1 MSPSQQNKEEQKLEK
16 EQEEE
21 EEDLIVCPICAN
33 VLQVYTCR
41 INSKSS
47 PVCYTYCT
55 ECNQFLLLSE
65 VDALKLEKN
74 NKKKK
79 VRKSLQEKI
88 EEINKTIAQLGG
100 GIYIHCTDYIQYL
113 WQRCQA
119 RGEDYIT
126 DIETLAKIKECYGQ
140 VLYGF
145 NNYVATVEY
154 RMSTMLPI
162 SSLINK

>member
-88 EEINKTIAQLGG
+88 EEINKKEDKDKDPDSPTSP
-100 GIYIHCTDYIQYL
+100 IYIPKHKNI
-113 WQRCQA
+113 
-119 RGEDYIT
+119 
-126 DIETLAKIKECYGQ
+126 YGN
-140 VLYGF
+140 V
-145 NNYVATVEY
+145 N
-154 RMSTMLPI
+154 
-162 SSLINK
+162 